1 MLDFAAIL
9 PVLLAGAGAAMSG
22 WKTLTKLR
30 TRNGLSDAVRKNAP
44 DFNELRIQLDAK
56 NLDAAEAVIRKH
68 IPELSPAEQRE
79 AEAALAQPSSTG
91 RASYIRG
98 VAAQSEASPRS
109 LEMQAKMQIE
119 NTLTP
124 DGLSLIVRQAGQ
136 PLISAIA
143 TRGRSADDRITLA
156 WDGVVNA
163 DRILEFFSEMVSRAG
178 DDQSGIFRTVVATPD
193 SDQPLRYQA
202 AHVVPFPPEAREIA
216 QFVLLEHGQAERTQQ
231 SNGADYTAWSR
242 LGETLPANG
251 DSIGVS
257 LRPNR
262 FLDVLDT
269 LARFLSETALLRLN
283 IGEAASIL
291 KTMNVELRE
300 SMV

>member
-98 VAAQSEASPRS
+98 VAAQRETAPLSFG
-109 LEMQAKMQIE
+109 LQAKMQIE
-119 NTLTP
+119 NTLSP
-124 DGLSLIVRQAGQ
+124 DGLS
-136 PLISAIA
+136 
-143 TRGRSADDRITLA
+143 
-156 WDGVVNA
+156 
-163 DRILEFFSEMVSRAG
+163 
-178 DDQSGIFRTVVATPD
+178 
-193 SDQPLRYQA
+193 
-202 AHVVPFPPEAREIA
+202 
-216 QFVLLEHGQAERTQQ
+216 
-231 SNGADYTAWSR
+231 
-242 LGETLPANG
+242 
-251 DSIGVS
+251 
-257 LRPNR
+257 
-262 FLDVLDT
+262 
-269 LARFLSETALLRLN
+269 
-283 IGEAASIL
+283 
-291 KTMNVELRE
+291 
-300 SMV
+300 